1 MAGMG
6 QCVSR
11 GGGDNTKLRRGDIRD
26 DDGDVIREC
35 RPSSGEDED
44 HSTPAPG
51 VRKTGHQDQPQASLL
66 RFEISIQ
73 N

>member
-11 GGGDNTKLRRGDIRD
+11 GGGDNNKLRRADIRD

-35 RPSSGEDED
+35 HPSSGDEEED

-51 VRKTGHQDQPQASLL
+51 VRKTGHQDQLQASLL
-66 RFEISIQ
+66 
-73 N
+73 

>member
-11 GGGDNTKLRRGDIRD
+11 GGGDNNKLRRGDIRD

-35 RPSSGEDED
+35 HPSSGDEEED
-44 HSTPAPG
+44 HSITAPG
-51 VRKTGHQDQPQASLL
+51 VRKTGHQDQLQASLL
-66 RFEISIQ
+66 
-73 N
+73 